1 MPNINDSSNTGVVKV
16 KKIKKR
22 NIKPAHTLTSA
33 PPNFL
38 GEMKV
43 EDLLDLDFFEKC
55 FFGKKLSLK
64 DQLIFRIYAR
74 ELLELIKHN
83 INR

>member
-1 MPNINDSSNTGVVKV
+1 MPKIKRIKKKNI
-16 KKIKKR
+16 KIKKDEKV
-22 NIKPAHTLTSA
+22 NPA
-33 PPNFL
+33 PNFL
-38 GEMKV
+38 REMKI

-74 ELLELIKHN
+74 ELLDLIKSN
-83 INR
+83 INKQIMKK

>member
-1 MPNINDSSNTGVVKV
+1 MPVV
-16 KKIKKR
+16 KKIKKK
-22 NIKPAHTLTSA
+22 NIKHVSRMSDNSGIMSGASNP

-38 GEMKV
+38 REMRV
-43 EDLLDLDFFEKC
+43 EDLLDLEFFEKC
-55 FFGKKLSLK
+55 FFGKKLTLK

-74 ELLELIKHN
+74 ELLELIKSN